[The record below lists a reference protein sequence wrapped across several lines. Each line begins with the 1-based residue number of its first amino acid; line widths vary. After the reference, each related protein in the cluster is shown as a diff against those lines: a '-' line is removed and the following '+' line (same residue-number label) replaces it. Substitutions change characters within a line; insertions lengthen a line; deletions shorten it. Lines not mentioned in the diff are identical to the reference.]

1 MFANICLWFYARLV
15 EATSITPDLSG
26 LRALSHPVR
35 MRMLGLLR
43 LEGPAT
49 ATTLAARLG
58 LNTGATSYHLRQ
70 LAEHGFVVDDPAR
83 GNGRDRWWAAA
94 HRATETDPANA
105 ASSEEQD
112 THDAYLHAV
121 AIMYTEQL
129 QRAVEERRQLPHS
142 WQEAGTFSDWQLTLT
157 PERAR
162 ALTQQVTA
170 LIQEY
175 VEDADDADG
184 TAPFVMQ
191 VSSFVRPGAVATNGA
206 EATS

>member
-1 MFANICLWFYARLV
+1 M
-15 EATSITPDLSG
+15 EPTSITPDLSG

-94 HRATETDPANA
+94 HRATETDPARA
-105 ASSEEQD
+105 ASPEEQD
-112 THDAYLHAV
+112 THDAYLQAV

-129 QRAVEERRQLPHS
+129 QRAVEERRLLPGP

-162 ALTQQVTA
+162 ALTKQVTA

-175 VEDADDADG
+175 AEDPDGADG
-184 TAPFVMQ
+184 TAPFVLQ
-191 VSSFVRPGAVATNGA
+191 VSSFARPGTVAAAAGDETP
-206 EATS
+206 